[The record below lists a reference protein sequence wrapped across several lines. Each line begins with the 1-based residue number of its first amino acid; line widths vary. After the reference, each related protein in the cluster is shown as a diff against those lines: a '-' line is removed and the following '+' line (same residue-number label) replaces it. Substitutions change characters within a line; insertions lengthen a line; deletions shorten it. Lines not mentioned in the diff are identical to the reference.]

1 MLSASD
7 NETLTRV
14 GPGTLMGDL
23 FRQYWLPALS
33 SSELAYADG
42 PPVRVRLLG
51 ENLVAFRNTHGEV
64 GLLGEQCP
72 HRGVSLYYGR
82 NEQDGLR
89 CVYHGWKYDVTGQC
103 VDMPSE
109 PSASNFRDKVRQT
122 AYPCV
127 ERNGLLWT
135 YMGPSAE
142 APAPPEY
149 EFAVVPE
156 AHNVSAPITLA
167 CNWLQILEG
176 DLDSVHSDF
185 LHSALTDAEIAGG
198 RSPVDPEGYVP
209 PSVEVAQAD
218 YGLAKGARRDHG
230 DDEYYW
236 RIYQYMLPAVV
247 LLPANQDSIMY
258 RMTIPIDDDHTTF
271 WNGQYCP
278 SRPLSDEERQRH
290 LASRAPGG
298 YQAPTADP
306 RSRWR
311 PVANRDND
319 YLLDREAQVT
329 KRYSGIPPIKLQDV
343 AMTES
348 MGPVMNRTREHLGT
362 TDSAIIQMRR
372 VMLCAANA
380 LREFGTVP
388 AGVDDPSVFRV
399 RSATAIL
406 PRDVSWLAETQRA
419 LQAIPDEPVLSAPR
433 PSVR

>member
-1 MLSASD
+1 MLSATD
-7 NETLTRV
+7 NETLTKV

-23 FRQYWLPALS
+23 FRQYWLPVLFSNEFADP
-33 SSELAYADG
+33 DG

-51 ENLVAFRNTHGEV
+51 EDLVAFRSTRGEV
-64 GLLGEQCP
+64 GLLAEQCP

-82 NEQDGLR
+82 NEDDGLR
-89 CVYHGWKYDVTGQC
+89 CVYHGWKFDVAGQC

-109 PSASNFRDKVRQT
+109 PAQSNFRDKVRQA

-127 ERNGLLWT
+127 ERNGVVWT
-135 YMGPSAE
+135 YMGPRVE
-142 APAPPEY
+142 APAFPEY
-149 EFAVVPE
+149 EFAMVP
-156 AHNVSAPITLA
+156 ASHSVSAPITLA

-185 LHSALTDAEIAGG
+185 LHSTFTEDEITAGK
-198 RSPVDPEGYVP
+198 SLIDPTRYVP

-218 YGLAKGARRDHG
+218 YGLAKGARRAHG
-230 DDEYYW
+230 DDAYYW

-258 RMTIPIDDDHTTF
+258 RMTVPIDDDHTTF
-271 WNGQYCP
+271 WNGQYAP
-278 SRPLSDEERQRH
+278 ARPLSDDERERH
-290 LASRAPGG
+290 IRTRAQGG
-298 YQAPTADP
+298 YQTPTADP

-319 YLLDREAQVT
+319 YLLDREAQAT
-329 KRYSGIPPIKLQDV
+329 KRYSGIPPTKLQDV

-348 MGPVMNRTREHLGT
+348 MGPVMNRTKEHLGT
-362 TDSAIIQMRR
+362 TDAAIIQMRR
-372 VMLCAANA
+372 VILRSANA

-388 AGVDDPSVFRV
+388 AGVDNPSVFRV

-406 PRDVSWLAETQRA
+406 PRTTNWLEETQRA
-419 LQAIPDEPVLSAPR
+419 LRATNDEPVLSAPR
-433 PSVR
+433 PPVR